1 MAYPSRVS
9 FHVGAR
15 GFYWPSGI
23 EVPAGAVNGLQFMC
37 PIIGEGLS
45 RGESK
50 SGRVVAVYYIRPYW
64 SLQCWGPLL
73 PATIGHNNPA
83 AAPLLAPRLPAQ
95 QPIQHDCF
103 DRYFEAKYL

>member
-37 PIIGEGLS
+37 PILGEGLS
-45 RGESK
+45 GSESK
-50 SGRVVAVYYIRPYW
+50 SGRVVAVYCIRLYW
-64 SLQCWGPLL
+64 SAQCWVPLL
-73 PATIGHNNPA
+73 PATIGQNNSG
-83 AAPLLAPRLPAQ
+83 AAPLLMTR
-95 QPIQHDCF
+95 PIAHPT
-103 DRYFEAKYL
+103 